1 MTKAQ
6 SKSHGL
12 SKLFKHYYYLRKKN
26 KRKKNSLKK
35 QSEKRNNEN
44 RNCVRM
50 NF

>member
-12 SKLFKHYYYLRKKN
+12 SKLFKHYYLRKKN
-26 KRKKNSLKK
+26 KRQKNSLKK